1 MNHQLRTQHQGSS
14 NHLAPPRPKME
25 DDDDLTTLINP
36 QSVVDTQAG
45 GIPWDALGS
54 FFG

>member
-1 MNHQLRTQHQGSS
+1 
-14 NHLAPPRPKME
+14 ME

-54 FFG
+54 FFGWGKHTKKPKNKKNINKNKFQN